1 MSKYL
6 DNDGLLYFWQK
17 IKTLLAGKVDTVSGK
32 GLSTNDYTT
41 TEKEKLA
48 SIAAGAQVNP
58 AVVSKSADGLAP
70 KLPDETATT
79 KFLRQDGTW
88 NVPAP
93 YSLPTASAST
103 KGGVKI
109 GSGLTM
115 TGEVLSAN
123 TQTTND
129 FTDAYKDKLDGISDG
144 ANAYSLPT
152 ASASAKGGVK
162 IGSGLTMTGE
172 VLSANTQTA
181 NDFTDTYKNKLDH
194 IDEGANN
201 YAHVRYTAK
210 ASGLYK
216 ITVDA
221 EGHVSATSSVASSDL
236 PSIAASKITTGTL
249 GAARLPAAS
258 ASAQGAM
265 SAAHYSKLAA
275 LPTNATLESTYAKKT
290 DLTSMYRHKGS
301 VATVA
306 DLPASATAGDVYNV
320 TATGMN
326 YVWVDSTTG
335 WDALG
340 EVFSID
346 AITNS
351 EIDTILAS

>member
-32 GLSTNDYTT
+32 GLSTNDFTT
-41 TEKEKLA
+41 AEKNKLA
-48 SIAAGAQVNP
+48 GIAEGANNY
-58 AVVSKSADGLAP
+58 
-70 KLPDETATT
+70 TYT
-79 KFLRQDGTW
+79 
-88 NVPAP
+88 
-93 YSLPTASAST
+93 LPTASAT
-103 KGGVKI
+103 VKGGVKI

-115 TGEVLSAN
+115 TGEVLSA
-123 TQTTND
+123 D
-129 FTDAYKDKLDGISDG
+129 EFFIPEMSA
-144 ANAYSLPT
+144 
-152 ASASAKGGVK
+152 ASSSAA
-162 IGSGLTMTGE
+162 GSGGSVPVPDAGSQNKFLRGDATW
-172 VLSANTQTA
+172 S
-181 NDFTDTYKNKLDH
+181 NDGSSLVSLNASNL
-194 IDEGANN
+194 
-201 YAHVRYTAK
+201 
-210 ASGLYK
+210 ASG
-216 ITVDA
+216 TV
-221 EGHVSATSSVASSDL
+221 
-236 PSIAASKITTGTL
+236 P
-249 GAARLPAAS
+249 AARLPNAS
-258 ASAQGAM
+258 ASTKGAM
-265 SAAHYSKLAA
+265 SSSDYSKLAA

-290 DLTSMYRHKGS
+290 DITSMYKHKGS